1 MANPPA
7 ASNKKAPQGR
17 VPAYQRIEE
26 DIRSKVKDGRLAP
39 GAMLANR
46 HNLAREYGVALSTA
60 QQAIAKLA
68 ADGVLVTYDRRG
80 TFVSH
85 PSAGDANGAAGGTG
99 AYAPPP
105 AAIIPE
111 KRAGR
116 TSEAF
121 SDSASLS
128 GKPVSMTLGI
138 VTASRIDTMSY
149 SDIEIFW
156 SCLAIRSLEQ
166 VFSEAGG
173 ATRYY
178 HWRGENQET
187 CPQGLPE
194 DYAASIHNG
203 IAAVRADGADAIA
216 VVGFCDA
223 TNVSDEI
230 VRAVDIENVP
240 LVYISWHE
248 VQPPLAQVF
257 YDNSFAGYQA
267 AQHLLRQGYQKLVF
281 MVPFADAWITDRIA
295 GARAAIRHAGLP
307 EDTLRL
313 YSPETPLET
322 YDRPSAPSRMYEIA
336 TEFFVK
342 EWGPLRSAQPCGIIA
357 PNDDT
362 GFQIM
367 DAAEEQGW
375 APGRDFGLVGF
386 DDDPRS
392 CARGLTTVRPPIEA
406 MGEEAGRLLLRAL
419 QGDKNGQ
426 SVRLRSHLIPRAST
440 SLGTK

>member
-1 MANPPA
+1 MANPSA
-7 ASNKKAPQGR
+7 TQSNKKTPSVR

-26 DIRSKVKDGRLAP
+26 DIRTKIKDGRLPA
-39 GAMLANR
+39 GSMLANR

-60 QQAIAKLA
+60 QQAIAKLT

-85 PSAGDANGAAGGTG
+85 PAPAESNGAGPENGAA
-99 AYAPPP
+99 P
-105 AAIIPE
+105 AVPIAE
-111 KRAGR
+111 KRIAR
-116 TSEAF
+116 VQEPF
-121 SDSASLS
+121 YDSAMLS
-128 GKPVSMTLGI
+128 GKPASMTLGI

-156 SCLAIRSLEQ
+156 SCLAIRALEQ

-223 TNVSDEI
+223 PNVSDEI

-267 AQHLLRQGYQKLVF
+267 AQHLLRQGYQRLIF
-281 MVPFADAWITDRIA
+281 MVPFADAWITDRIQ
-295 GARAAIRHAGLP
+295 GARTAIRHAGLP
-307 EDTLRL
+307 EETLRL
-313 YSPETPLET
+313 YSPESTTLEP
-322 YDRPSAPSRMYEIA
+322 YDRPIAPTRMYDLSQS
-336 TEFFVK
+336 FFTK
-342 EWGPLRSAQPCGIIA
+342 EWEPLRRGPEPYGVIA

-362 GFQIM
+362 AFTVM
-367 DAAEEQGW
+367 DVAAEHGW
-375 APGRDFGLVGF
+375 TPGRDFGLVGF